1 MPDLALLDQFRDFRV
16 EDILDLI
23 ADPAEE
29 LSAKQQNDLKAV
41 MYALARTSAAE
52 YAPLV
57 FTTDDGTPMFP
68 EPFHREWLDACS
80 DDTIQFL
87 LLLGARG
94 HAKSEYVASVDATHY
109 IGCNPCSRTL
119 LISSTDDMAQRFAM
133 RAAATFRSQAFR
145 EIFPTFPKVT
155 RETQHEIRL
164 DNGLRDPALIAV
176 GWGTSVTGLRA
187 ERILME
193 DIVTSENARS
203 AKDRERM
210 REWALTT
217 LMPILV
223 PGGLIRAVGT
233 PYYDDDLYVTL
244 EDIGFTV
251 KTYPAED
258 AAGNIMW
265 PSRFTREVLDR
276 IKEKIGVRRYTTQYL
291 CKRVSIT
298 GAVFTENM
306 FEVVNELPPLR
317 EVWWMWDTAI
327 SEKTSADYTVG
338 ILGGLGEDGYVYV
351 LAVSRGKWAPA
362 TAKQRI
368 QDAWEWSRR
377 RYGELVRG
385 MYAEETKEG
394 EVFKAWLA
402 ADPATQA
409 ISVDLVSHKGVDKYT
424 RASRVLP
431 MCEAGRIKLLRA
443 PWVDDF
449 LGELLSFTATR
460 DHTHDDQVDAFVYL
474 VTKLLDLDDE
484 SGGFFMGRAESR
496 RDPLAA
502 LRR

>member
-1 MPDLALLDQFRDFRV
+1 MTTPTDGYTVA
-16 EDILDLI
+16 DILEML

-29 LSAKQQNDLKAV
+29 FTRRQTLELKEL
-41 MYALARTSAAE
+41 MYELAREDSSE

-57 FTTDDGTPMFP
+57 FTTDTGLPMFP
-68 EPFHREWLDACS
+68 EPFHREWLSLVS
-80 DDTIQFL
+80 DEALQFL
-87 LLLGARG
+87 LILGARG
-94 HAKSEYVASVDATHY
+94 HAKSEYIASVAATHY
-109 IGCNPCSRTL
+109 IGCNPTSRTL

-145 EIFPTFPKVT
+145 EIFPKFPKVT

-187 ERILME
+187 EQILME
-193 DIVTSENARS
+193 DIVTSENSRS
-203 AKDRERM
+203 SKDRERM

-223 PGGLIRAVGT
+223 PGGVIRAVGT

-244 EDIGFTV
+244 EDVGFTV
-251 KTYPAED
+251 KTFPAED
-258 AAGNIMW
+258 SAGNIMW
-265 PSRFTREVLDR
+265 PGRFTRDVLDK
-276 IKEKIGVRRYTTQYL
+276 IKEKIGIRRYTTQYL

-306 FEVVNELPPLR
+306 FDVVNELPPLR

-351 LAVSRGKWAPA
+351 LAVTRGKWAPA

-368 QDAWEWSRR
+368 KDAWDWSRR

-385 MYAEETKEG
+385 MYVEDTKEG
-394 EVFKAWLA
+394 QVFKSWLA
-402 ADPATQA
+402 ADEGTKS
-409 ISVDLVSHKGVDKYT
+409 ISVDTISHRGVDKYT

-431 MCEAGRIKLLRA
+431 MCEAGRIKLLKGS
-443 PWVDDF
+443 WNDDF
-449 LGELLSFTATR
+449 TGELLSFTATR

-484 SGGFFMGRAESR
+484 SGGFFMGRAKVSR
-496 RDPLAA
+496 DWLPT
-502 LRR
+502 